1 MKKRFLLLF
10 VFLGLLISS
19 LAQAQVATKKK
30 VDELTDEEVTLFFQK
45 AQSSGMTEAQIETAA
60 KAQGYTAADIAK
72 MRERLGKVST
82 NPNTKALEN
91 TMSME
96 RMINGQDELSQKV
109 DQAEN
114 IKDLKTPKEPQVK
127 NDYFIEKSSKKTVYG
142 ENLFNNKKLS
152 FEPNLKIATPKNYQ
166 LGPDDELNI
175 DIFGDVLDN
184 FKVRVSP
191 EGTIKI
197 LNLGPIY
204 VNGMSIELASDRIVS
219 RLRQLYQ
226 GLNKPGSGSS
236 AQVTLGNVRSMKV
249 TLTGEVKNPGTY
261 TVSSLATVFNALY
274 LAGGPNENGSYRNI
288 RVIRGNK
295 LIRTLD
301 LYDFLLRADQKDNIH
316 LQDQDVIR
324 IGDYETRVEFV
335 GEVKRPMVFEAVKG
349 ETIKDLLR
357 YAGGFTDKAYT
368 YTFSARRNT
377 SRELKLVNV
386 TQDEVATFL
395 PQNGDLYTIGT
406 IINRYENR
414 VEVEGAV
421 FRPGIYAMEA
431 GLTTVKELIKKAEG
445 TKENAFLNRA
455 TITRRKENY
464 DPEMISLD
472 LGKILRGEAPDVALH
487 REDILKVY
495 GLDDIKEKFMVNIVG
510 EVNEP
515 GEFDY
520 REGMRVGDLIL
531 MAKGLKVSAS
541 YAKLELARRIISH
554 GAGEPGDAKV
564 LIKTFEIDGNL
575 QLGNEGSQLV
585 LQPFDILSIRR
596 APNYEEQRSVT
607 ISGQVNY
614 PGSYAIQDQKQK
626 ISDLISMAGGLKE
639 ESYLEGAKLFRD
651 STTVGVD
658 LNLILDDP
666 NREEN
671 ILLVAGDRLEIPR
684 QLQTVKLTG
693 AVQNPLALSFKS
705 GASLRD
711 YISGAGGYLDEAD
724 KSRAYVKYANGV
736 SVQIKQFLFFHKY
749 PPIKPGSEIVVPE
762 IPKDRK
768 KGLSTGEAI
777 GLTTSLAS
785 LSLTL
790 ITLINNLT
798 K

>member
-1 MKKRFLLLF
+1 MRRTTGQDCENFPKFAHKISNFLMKKRFLLLF
-10 VFLGLLISS
+10 VFVGLFITS

-30 VDELTDEEVTLFFQK
+30 VEELTDEEVTLFFQK
-45 AQSSGMTEAQIETAA
+45 AQASGMSEAQIESAA
-60 KAQGYTAADIAK
+60 KAQGYTAADIAR
-72 MRERLGKVST
+72 MRERISKTNVTGTKTSDESST
-82 NPNTKALEN
+82 ERVVNGEVAKDEKKAVDNT
-91 TMSME
+91 
-96 RMINGQDELSQKV
+96 V
-109 DQAEN
+109 DKIA
-114 IKDLKTPKEPQVK
+114 PKR
-127 NDYFIEKSSKKTVYG
+127 VYG
-142 ENLFNNKKLS
+142 DNLFNNQKLN

-204 VNGMSIELASDRIVS
+204 VNGMSIETASERIVS

-288 RVIRGNK
+288 RVIRANK

-445 TKENAFLNRA
+445 AKENAFLNRA
-455 TITRRKENY
+455 TLTRRKENY

-472 LGKILRGEAPDVALH
+472 LGKILRGESPDVVLH
-487 REDILKVY
+487 REDVLKVY
-495 GLDDIKEKFMVNIVG
+495 GLDEIKEKFMVNIVG

-515 GEFDY
+515 GEFEF

-531 MAKGLKVSAS
+531 MAKGLK
-541 YAKLELARRIISH
+541 
-554 GAGEPGDAKV
+554 
-564 LIKTFEIDGNL
+564 
-575 QLGNEGSQLV
+575 
-585 LQPFDILSIRR
+585 
-596 APNYEEQRSVT
+596 
-607 ISGQVNY
+607 
-614 PGSYAIQDQKQK
+614 
-626 ISDLISMAGGLKE
+626 
-639 ESYLEGAKLFRD
+639 
-651 STTVGVD
+651 
-658 LNLILDDP
+658 
-666 NREEN
+666 
-671 ILLVAGDRLEIPR
+671 
-684 QLQTVKLTG
+684 
-693 AVQNPLALSFKS
+693 
-705 GASLRD
+705 
-711 YISGAGGYLDEAD
+711 
-724 KSRAYVKYANGV
+724 
-736 SVQIKQFLFFHKY
+736 
-749 PPIKPGSEIVVPE
+749 
-762 IPKDRK
+762 
-768 KGLSTGEAI
+768 
-777 GLTTSLAS
+777 
-785 LSLTL
+785 LSL
-790 ITLINNLT
+790 IHI
-798 K
+798 

>member
-1 MKKRFLLLF
+1 MKKRFLLLL

-60 KAQGYTAADIAK
+60 KAQGYTEADIAK
-72 MRERLGKVST
+72 MRERLGKVGT

-204 VNGMSIELASDRIVS
+204 VNGMSIELASERIVS

-455 TITRRKENY
+455 TLTRRKENY

-472 LGKILRGEAPDVALH
+472 LGKILRGEAPDVALQ

-541 YAKLELARRIISH
+541 YAKLELARRVISH

-614 PGSYAIQDQKQK
+614 PGSYAIQNQKQK

-749 PPIKPGSEIVVPE
+749 PAIKPGSEIVVPE

>member
-1 MKKRFLLLF
+1 MMKKRFLLLF
-10 VFLGLLISS
+10 VFVSLLISS
-19 LAQAQVATKKK
+19 LVQAQVATKKK

-45 AQSSGMTEAQIETAA
+45 AQSSGMTEGQIETAA
-60 KAQGYTAADIAK
+60 KAQGYTAADIAR
-72 MRERLGKVST
+72 MRERISKTNVTGTKTSDEST
-82 NPNTKALEN
+82 TERVTNGEVEKDEKKAVDNT
-91 TMSME
+91 
-96 RMINGQDELSQKV
+96 V
-109 DQAEN
+109 D
-114 IKDLKTPKEPQVK
+114 KLVPKK
-127 NDYFIEKSSKKTVYG
+127 VYG
-142 ENLFNNKKLS
+142 DNLFNNQKLN

-204 VNGMSIELASDRIVS
+204 VNGMSIELASERIVS

-236 AQVTLGNVRSMKV
+236 AQVTLGNVRSIKV

-414 VEVEGAV
+414 IEVEGAV

-431 GLTTVKELIKKAEG
+431 GLSTVKELIKKAEG

-495 GLDDIKEKFMVNIVG
+495 GLDEIKEKFMVNIVG

-607 ISGQVNY
+607 INGQVNY

-639 ESYLEGAKLFRD
+639 DSYLEGAKLFRD

-749 PPIKPGSEIVVPE
+749 PVIKPGSEIVVPE

>member
-72 MRERLGKVST
+72 MRERLGKVGT

-204 VNGMSIELASDRIVS
+204 VNGMSIELASERIVS

-455 TITRRKENY
+455 TLTRRKENY

-472 LGKILRGEAPDVALH
+472 LGKILRGEAPDVALQ

-607 ISGQVNY
+607 INGQVNY

-749 PPIKPGSEIVVPE
+749 PAIKPGSEIVVPE

>member
-72 MRERLGKVST
+72 MRERLGKVGT
-82 NPNTKALEN
+82 NPNTKALDN

-204 VNGMSIELASDRIVS
+204 VNGMSIELASERIVS

-455 TITRRKENY
+455 TLTRRKENY

-472 LGKILRGEAPDVALH
+472 LGKILRGEAPDVALQ

-607 ISGQVNY
+607 INGQVNY

-749 PPIKPGSEIVVPE
+749 PAIKPGSEIVVPE

>member
-72 MRERLGKVST
+72 MRERLGKVGT
-82 NPNTKALEN
+82 NPNTKALDN

-204 VNGMSIELASDRIVS
+204 VNGMSIELASERIVS

-455 TITRRKENY
+455 TLTRRKENY

-607 ISGQVNY
+607 INGQVNY

-749 PPIKPGSEIVVPE
+749 PAIKPGSEIVVPE

-768 KGLSTGEAI
+768 KGLTTGEAI

>member
-72 MRERLGKVST
+72 MRERLGKVGT
-82 NPNTKALEN
+82 NPNTKALDN

-204 VNGMSIELASDRIVS
+204 VNGMSIELASERIVS

-455 TITRRKENY
+455 TLTRRKENY

-596 APNYEEQRSVT
+596 APNYEEQRSVK
-607 ISGQVNY
+607 INGQVNY

-749 PPIKPGSEIVVPE
+749 PAIKPGSEIVVPE